1 MENARAF
8 SKRRERFLT
17 LYIMQDNSSKV
28 EHLIIIFS
36 HYEIILYLNQKL
48 KNFIILT
55 ILTRFTGL

>member
-36 HYEIILYLNQKL
+36 HYEIILEPETKEFHNSD
-48 KNFIILT
+48 NFN
-55 ILTRFTGL
+55 